1 VGRAVRRCHLA
12 GQWINGDG
20 FSWNSGDYRGG
31 RECGGRTGGGR
42 WLTVSQGTPVT
53 IEVVGNAAGGP
64 VAGGGS
70 RGTTVAA
77 GGQWMGLEWW
87 DTGEWGHWRRKRRT
101 SGGDH

>member
-1 VGRAVRRCHLA
+1 MSETESVELGLRA
-12 GQWINGDG
+12 DG
-20 FSWNSGDYRGG
+20 G
-31 RECGGRTGGGR
+31 GGGR
-42 WLTVSQGTPVT
+42 GWGGWCGAAALLDSGLMVTVSQGTPVT

>member
-1 VGRAVRRCHLA
+1 MSETESVEIGPRA
-12 GQWINGDG
+12 D
-20 FSWNSGDYRGG
+20 
-31 RECGGRTGGGR
+31 GGGR
-42 WLTVSQGTPVT
+42 GRGWGGRCGAATLLDSGLMVTVSQGTPVT